1 MDAEITRFLSSRVSL
16 FGNFPPERL
25 QKLIEGARVAT
36 YEQHEALIKFGDEG
50 RFLVIMLDGNA
61 RVSYTDDNGE
71 THTVGQVEAGD
82 ILGEISLM
90 TGDKTTADVN
100 ATVRCRVLLIPQALF
115 LEQIVTFPPAVM
127 HLSRMVTERLR
138 KTYSETGRT
147 IAASA
152 FRRSDDPYGFG
163 LKMESPAK
171 FLAIN
176 CGSSSLKYCLFD
188 TVDEN
193 RNIRGIVERIGIE
206 GTRNTWR
213 SLAGEVSEELP
224 TAGHKEAFD
233 AMIETI
239 RASQPGLLEE
249 ITAVGHRVAH
259 GGPQLTDSV
268 VVNEKVIKEIE
279 GISELAPLHNPV
291 NLVGIREAMRCLA
304 GVPHVAVFDTAFHHT
319 IPPYAHLYALPTEY
333 YERKKIRR
341 YGFHGL
347 SHGYVSLRAAQ
358 FLKKPFNALKII
370 SCHLGSGASVCAI
383 DHGRSIDTSMG
394 MTPTEGLMMGTR
406 CGDID
411 PSVLFYLMK
420 TENLTA
426 QELHEILDRK
436 SGLKGLSGI
445 SSDMREIEKAAQ
457 QGENWPLLAFK
468 TFCYRIRKYIG
479 SYVAAMGGIDVL
491 IFTGGIGQGSW
502 GIRSLACQGLSCM
515 GIKVCEESN
524 RAARGFESICDIS
537 EDQSPVRV
545 LVVPTDEELM
555 IARET
560 LRTLERNQMTRIVRS
575 SDKAPVPIEVSAH
588 HVHLSREH
596 IEALFG
602 AGIELVSEVDLSQP
616 GQYAYREKVNLIG
629 PKGRVERVRILGP
642 PREETQVEIS
652 MTEQFILGIQPPLR
666 QSGDLDGSPG
676 IVMEGPQGSV
686 PIDKGV
692 ICALRH
698 IHMSPE
704 DALRYGLRDKC
715 LVKVRTDGGL
725 SLVFGDVLI
734 RVNPNYRL
742 AMHIDTD
749 EANAAKISTG
759 MTGYIDEIQSRS

>member
-1 MDAEITRFLSSRVSL
+1 M
-16 FGNFPPERL
+16 
-25 QKLIEGARVAT
+25 
-36 YEQHEALIKFGDEG
+36 
-50 RFLVIMLDGNA
+50 
-61 RVSYTDDNGE
+61 
-71 THTVGQVEAGD
+71 
-82 ILGEISLM
+82 
-90 TGDKTTADVN
+90 
-100 ATVRCRVLLIPQALF
+100 
-115 LEQIVTFPPAVM
+115 
-127 HLSRMVTERLR
+127 
-138 KTYSETGRT
+138 
-147 IAASA
+147 
-152 FRRSDDPYGFG
+152 
-163 LKMESPAK
+163 
-171 FLAIN
+171 
-176 CGSSSLKYCLFD
+176 
-188 TVDEN
+188 
-193 RNIRGIVERIGIE
+193 
-206 GTRNTWR
+206 
-213 SLAGEVSEELP
+213 
-224 TAGHKEAFD
+224 
-233 AMIETI
+233 
-239 RASQPGLLEE
+239 
-249 ITAVGHRVAH
+249 
-259 GGPQLTDSV
+259 
-268 VVNEKVIKEIE
+268 
-279 GISELAPLHNPV
+279 
-291 NLVGIREAMRCLA
+291 
-304 GVPHVAVFDTAFHHT
+304 
-319 IPPYAHLYALPTEY
+319 
-333 YERKKIRR
+333 
-341 YGFHGL
+341 
-347 SHGYVSLRAAQ
+347 
-358 FLKKPFNALKII
+358 
-370 SCHLGSGASVCAI
+370 CAI

-537 EDQSPVRV
+537 EDQSPVSV

-560 LRTLERNQMTRIVRS
+560 LRTLDRNQMTRIVRS

-686 PIDKGV
+686 LIDKGV

-715 LVKVRTDGGL
+715 LVKVRTVGGL
-725 SLVFGDVLI
+725 WLVFGDVLI